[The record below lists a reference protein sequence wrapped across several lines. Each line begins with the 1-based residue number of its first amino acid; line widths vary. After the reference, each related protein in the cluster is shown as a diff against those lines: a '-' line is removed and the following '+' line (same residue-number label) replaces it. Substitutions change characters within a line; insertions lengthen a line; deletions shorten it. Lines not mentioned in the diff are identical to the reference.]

1 MRNARLLVQNC
12 LLRPKVEVYIQAL
25 LHNMTR
31 LEAGKVD
38 GPRLNLINDIVQAR
52 HKPMIKSSSIQ

>member
-1 MRNARLLVQNC
+1 MKGVEISNDKEC
-12 LLRPKVEVYIQAL
+12 LFHKAKNKLFIQEL
-25 LHNMTR
+25 LHHMTK

-52 HKPMIKSSSIQ
+52 HKPVI

>member
-1 MRNARLLVQNC
+1 MVKN
-12 LLRPKVEVYIQAL
+12 VYFIKLFIQEL
-25 LHNMTR
+25 LHHMTK

-52 HKPMIKSSSIQ
+52 HKPVI